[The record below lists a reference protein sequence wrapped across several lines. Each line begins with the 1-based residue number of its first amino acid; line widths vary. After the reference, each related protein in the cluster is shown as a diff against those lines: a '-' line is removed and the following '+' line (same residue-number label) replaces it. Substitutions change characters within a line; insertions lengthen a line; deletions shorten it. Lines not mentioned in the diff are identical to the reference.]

1 MIVSS
6 EIVPHKIVLFVTS
19 ILTLRLKTIVDSSGD
34 YWVELNLGTIRSSGS
49 LIDTKTMTM

>member
-1 MIVSS
+1 VIVSS